1 MIRLGFG
8 ARLLAIVLTS
18 LVAVQILAMFAV
30 FLQRSRATDGGLEL
44 PLPDQAKALVELL
57 EELPKEQWSKLLRA
71 ANSSE
76 INVRILEKVRPL
88 AEPAWY
94 EAPVADFVLR
104 RYLASLGERDVR
116 VRVEPSS
123 DNTDAAMTLLH
134 WASPGMIEIE
144 IGLKTGQTLVIAA
157 YGYTSLSVIGLPPG
171 LWAGLLGVFI
181 AAAAVILLRREAQ
194 PLLRLADQVDQVVI
208 GSVASELDDAPRSAP
223 EIRALI
229 AAFNRYGQR
238 IAALLRGR
246 MVLVSG
252 ISHDLRTYV
261 TRLRLRADLIAD
273 ATERER
279 AIADLDD
286 MSRLLDDSLL
296 AFSGGAQVVLD
307 ELVDVAMLLEREVQA
322 RHSAGSDI
330 TLAISI
336 GASGAHVIGNALA
349 LSRVFAN
356 LTDNAL
362 KYGSSAKVMVD
373 IVGDRL
379 LVTIDDRG
387 PGIDP
392 QSRAVL
398 FEPFVR
404 LEGSRNRA
412 TGGAGLGLAIARG
425 IVERH
430 GGSVSLE
437 EAPGGGT
444 RAVVTLPLFSPE
456 N

>member
-18 LVAVQILAMFAV
+18 LVAVQILAMLAV

-44 PLPDQAKALVELL
+44 PLPDQAKALVEML
-57 EELPKEQWSKLLRA
+57 EELPKEQWGKLLRA

-76 INVRILEKVRPL
+76 INVRIVEKVPAN

-94 EAPVADFVLR
+94 EAPVADLVLR
-104 RYLASLGERDVR
+104 RYLASLGARDVR

-123 DNTDAAMTLLH
+123 DDTGAAMKLLH

-144 IGLKTGQTLVIAA
+144 VGLKTGETLIIAA

-181 AAAAVILLRREAQ
+181 AAATVFLLRREAQ
-194 PLLRLADQVDQVVI
+194 PLLRLADQVDRVTI
-208 GSVASELDDAPRSAP
+208 GNEVSELEDAPNSAP

-229 AAFNRYGQR
+229 AAFNRYGKR
-238 IAALLRGR
+238 IAALLYGR

-261 TRLRLRADLIAD
+261 TRLSLRADLIAD
-273 ATERER
+273 AGERER

-296 AFSGGAQVVLD
+296 AFSRGAQLALD
-307 ELVDVAMLLEREVQA
+307 ELVDVAVLLEREVET
-322 RHSAGSDI
+322 RLSVGNDV
-330 TLAISI
+330 TLAMSN
-336 GASGAHVIGNALA
+336 ATRDAQVIGNALA
-349 LSRVFAN
+349 LKRVISN

-362 KYGSSAKVMVD
+362 KYGASAKVAAD
-373 IVGDRL
+373 TVGDRL
-379 LVTIDDRG
+379 IVYIDDRG

-392 QSRAVL
+392 DDRNAL

-404 LEGSRNRA
+404 LEGSRNRS
-412 TGGAGLGLAIARG
+412 TGGAGLGLAIARS
-425 IVERH
+425 IAERH
-430 GGSVSLE
+430 GGSVTLDD
-437 EAPGGGT
+437 APGGGT
-444 RAVVTLPLFSPE
+444 RATLTLPLFRP
-456 N
+456 